1 MGINTITKQNKIMKT
16 FEFTQEQIDMLVE
29 AIELANMENRRNLYD
44 FRYYHSTSYAKGA
57 AHKLEEKIVCLQ
69 TLINYLNA

>member
-1 MGINTITKQNKIMKT
+1 MKI

-44 FRYYHSTSYAKGA
+44 FKQYHSTSYAKEA
-57 AHKLEEKIVCLQ
+57 ARKLEEKIVCLQ
-69 TLINYLNA
+69 TMINYLSAGNMPY